1 MDLDQAPTYLQYLG
15 PDLSSPQ
22 LHRKGIPIFDT
33 KSSRPIRM
41 VASLSLV
48 AEVRAAF
55 EASRVTRRQ
64 ADAFD
69 RECNCTKAIM

>member
-15 PDLSSPQ
+15 PDLSLLEKAS
-22 LHRKGIPIFDT
+22 RSIFDT

>member
-15 PDLSSPQ
+15 PDLSLLEKAS
-22 LHRKGIPIFDT
+22 RIFDT